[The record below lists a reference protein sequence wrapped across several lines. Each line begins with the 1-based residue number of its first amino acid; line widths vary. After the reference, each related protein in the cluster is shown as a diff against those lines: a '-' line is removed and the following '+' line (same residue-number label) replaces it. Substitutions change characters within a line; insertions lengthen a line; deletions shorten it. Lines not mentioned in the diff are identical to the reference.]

1 MKSYPIK
8 ADLDL
13 YVDPYAAIPTEIIK
27 QNPWHWDPLETDHN
41 DGGHWLYQDTSV
53 SWFDLAEWAIAKSNE
68 VRVPQKYWWWD
79 DETNQAMHAD
89 ESS

>member
-27 QNPWHWDPLETDHN
+27 QIKFSKHSFDDLWKKSPKSF
-41 DGGHWLYQDTSV
+41 LYHV
-53 SWFDLAEWAIAKSNE
+53 FNNFHPFNI
-68 VRVPQKYWWWD
+68 R
-79 DETNQAMHAD
+79 
-89 ESS
+89 